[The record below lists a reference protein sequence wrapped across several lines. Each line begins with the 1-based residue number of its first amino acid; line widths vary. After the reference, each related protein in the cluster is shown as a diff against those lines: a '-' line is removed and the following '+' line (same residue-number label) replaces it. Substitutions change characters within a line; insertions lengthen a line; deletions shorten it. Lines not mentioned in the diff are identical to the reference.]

1 MTVRDLIEIL
11 EELPSDL
18 PIVVDSCEAD
28 EVVVR
33 DEMYYNAELGYED
46 GLIVKIM

>member
-1 MTVRDLIEIL
+1 MRDLIEIL

-33 DEMYYNAELGYED
+33 DEIYYTADLLYAD
-46 GLIVKIM
+46 GPIVKIL